1 MPANVEGC
9 KKGTSHYFKI
19 VSNEEWKEH
28 TMKHRAI
35 TFAFAACFVSSLAFA
50 GDTWTLDSG
59 TSNARLF
66 QGSRVNPDSV
76 NTGVARVTGKVRLD
90 TGDLDHSVFDLSIY
104 PADENWGYELTPE
117 GNLPA
122 GYVPD
127 ATDDTLLTFK
137 STRIL
142 TTGNRKLEVIG
153 DLTLTRVERS
163 VTADA
168 NEAYAGPVYVNP
180 VIHTETREVTFQ
192 FPNRSVAMP
201 SGAATPVALG
211 EKRDLDLSG
220 SARVVQEDFP
230 ELLSAIQDTNWPSVV
245 RNEHCQAAYE
255 GGGEG
260 YSGAVCTGALIAAT
274 HADNCQ
280 AAYEGGGEGYGGPV
294 CTPPAGS
301 QTTIVLDLKLHHT
314 MPEPSARLL
323 SVDGKTR

>member
-1 MPANVEGC
+1 
-9 KKGTSHYFKI
+9 
-19 VSNEEWKEH
+19 
-28 TMKHRAI
+28 MKHRVI

-50 GDTWTLDSG
+50 GEIWTLDSG

-66 QGSRVNPDSV
+66 RGSGANPDSV
-76 NTGVARVTGKVRLD
+76 NTGVARVSGKVRLD
-90 TGDLDHSVFDLSIY
+90 TGDLNHWVFDLSIY
-104 PADENWGYELTPE
+104 PADENWGYALTPE
-117 GNLPA
+117 GTLPA

-142 TTGNRKLEVIG
+142 TTMNRKLEVIG
-153 DLTLTRVERS
+153 DLTLTRLERS

-168 NEAYAGPVYVNP
+168 NEAYAGPVYSDP
-180 VIHTETREVTFQ
+180 VIHTETHEVTFQ
-192 FPNRSVAMP
+192 FLNRSAAMP
-201 SGAATPVALG
+201 AGAATPVALG

-230 ELLSAIQDTNWPSVV
+230 ELLSATRDTNWPWVV

-260 YSGAVCTGALIAAT
+260 YRGSECTGTLIAAT

-280 AAYEGGGEGYGGPV
+280 AAYEGGGEGYGGSV
-294 CTPPAGS
+294 CTSPIGS

-314 MPEPSARLL
+314 MPEPSAELL
-323 SVDGKTR
+323 FGGRRNSITICAAGFE